1 MGPIVPN
8 TNKNPARTASAAAPA
23 SLSPAPGMSA
33 KLADLAGYLAGGAL
47 LAAALI
53 VTTDILL
60 RWGISRPIKGLF
72 EIMELAFA
80 CIIALSFAFANKK
93 RMHVSM
99 ELAGNLT
106 GRFRGVQLYADA
118 LTALTFALYTYF
130 LFHHA
135 GQKML
140 YGETTL
146 VLGVPIGPI
155 WYVAA
160 GLITLGLLAQ
170 LSVLKESATLLRRP
184 ANIWIPELFVPA
196 LSLIA
201 ALSAALFL
209 IWTAADQGA
218 VVKVLLGFAILYFL
232 ALAHVPIG
240 VSMGLTGLIGCY
252 AILDIGAAQLIGA
265 NNLSSTISSTDL
277 AAVPLFLLMGNLAIA
292 SGFADDIF
300 EAATS
305 IFGRMR
311 GGHALAA
318 ILGCAGFGAVSGSSV
333 ATTATL
339 GGVAFREMKARSYA
353 DSLATGSIAAGG
365 TLGALIPPSVILI
378 IYCVIAELS
387 ISEAFTAALIP
398 GILALF
404 LYTIAVMVLV
414 RLRPS
419 LAPPPD
425 KSLRFAPLVALKRAW
440 RPILLFMSVLGGL
453 YGGIFTVQEAAA
465 VGTGFAFV
473 FWLFSGQASV
483 GGLMKVVSEAAGTA
497 AGLYLLIVGANI
509 FGAYLNLA
517 GVTTAVLAIID
528 PAVMPAWLILT
539 ILVIMY
545 LVLGSVFDTV
555 AALVITVPFVIP
567 IIVAMEYD
575 LIWWGIVTLALV
587 EIGMITPP
595 IGMNVFVMKS
605 LVRDEVSITTIFRG
619 VIPFLAADMIR
630 LILLITIPAL
640 TLWLPG
646 LLQ

>member
-1 MGPIVPN
+1 VPR
-8 TNKNPARTASAAAPA
+8 TNEKPVRAASAAAPA
-23 SLSPAPGMSA
+23 PLSPTPRLST
-33 KLADLAGYLAGGAL
+33 KLTELAGYLAGGAL

-53 VTTDILL
+53 VTTDVLL

-72 EIMELAFA
+72 EIMELVFA
-80 CIIALSFAFANKK
+80 CIIALSFTLANKK

-99 ELAGNLT
+99 ELVGNLT

-118 LTALTFALYTYF
+118 LTSLTFALYTYF
-130 LFHHA
+130 LLHHA
-135 GQKML
+135 GQKTL

-155 WYVAA
+155 WYLAA

-170 LSVLKESATLLRRP
+170 LSALRESAALLRRP
-184 ANIWIPELFVPA
+184 PNIWMPELIAPA

-201 ALSAALFL
+201 ALAAALFL
-209 IWTAADQGA
+209 IWMAADQGA

-240 VSMGLTGLIGCY
+240 VAMGLTGLIGCY

-300 EAATS
+300 EAATA

-311 GGHALAA
+311 GGHALATV
-318 ILGCAGFGAVSGSSV
+318 LGCAGFGAISGSSV

-387 ISEAFTAALIP
+387 ISEAFIAALIP

-425 KSLRFAPLVALKRAW
+425 KSLRFAPFLALKRAW
-440 RPILLFMSVLGGL
+440 RPILLFASVLGGL

-465 VGTGFAFV
+465 AGTGFAFV
-473 FWLFSGQASV
+473 FWLISGQASV
-483 GGLMKVVSEAAGTA
+483 RGLLKAVSEAAGTA

-517 GVTTAVLAIID
+517 GVTSAILAIID
-528 PAVMPAWLILT
+528 PAVMPEWLILSA
-539 ILVIMY
+539 LVIMY

-555 AALVITVPFVIP
+555 AALVVTVPFVIP
-567 IIVAMEYD
+567 IILAMQYD

-587 EIGMITPP
+587 EVGMITPP

-619 VIPFLAADMIR
+619 VIPFLAADMVR
-630 LILLITIPAL
+630 LILLISIPAL

>member
-1 MGPIVPN
+1 
-8 TNKNPARTASAAAPA
+8 
-23 SLSPAPGMSA
+23 
-33 KLADLAGYLAGGAL
+33 L

-72 EIMELAFA
+72 EIMELVFA
-80 CIIALSFAFANKK
+80 CIVALSFALANKK

-99 ELAGNLT
+99 ELVGNLT

-118 LTALTFALYTYF
+118 LTALIFALYAYF

-135 GQKML
+135 GQKTL

-155 WYVAA
+155 WYLAA
-160 GLITLGLLAQ
+160 GLITLGLMAQ
-170 LSVLKESATLLRRP
+170 LSALGESVATLWRSPSDWL
-184 ANIWIPELFVPA
+184 PELTAPA
-196 LSLIA
+196 LSLAAAGVA
-201 ALSAALFL
+201 ALYL

-218 VVKVLLGFAILYFL
+218 VIKVLLGFSILYFL

-252 AILDIGAAQLIGA
+252 AVLNIGAAQLIGA
-265 NNLSSTISSTDL
+265 NNLSSTLSSPDL

-300 EAATS
+300 EAATA

-311 GGHALAA
+311 GGHALATV
-318 ILGCAGFGAVSGSSV
+318 LGCAGFGAISGSSV

-339 GGVAFREMKARSYA
+339 GGVAFREMKERSYT

-387 ISEAFTAALIP
+387 ISEAFAAALIP
-398 GILALF
+398 GLLALG
-404 LYTIAVMVLV
+404 LYTIAVMILV
-414 RLRPS
+414 RLHPS

-425 KSLRFAPLVALKRAW
+425 KSLRFAPIGAVKRAW
-440 RPILLFMSVLGGL
+440 RPILLFVCVLGGL

-465 VGTGFAFV
+465 AGTGFAFV
-473 FWLFSGQASV
+473 FWLFSGRASV
-483 GGLMKVVSEAAGTA
+483 SGLSGAISGAAGTA
-497 AGLYLLIVGANI
+497 AGLFLLIVGANI

-517 GVTTAVLAIID
+517 GVTMAILSIID
-528 PAVMPAWLILT
+528 PATMPGWLILS

-555 AALVITVPFVIP
+555 AALVVTVPFVIP
-567 IIVAMEYD
+567 IILAMDLD

-619 VIPFLAADMIR
+619 VMPFLAADMVR

>member
-1 MGPIVPN
+1 MHE
-8 TNKNPARTASAAAPA
+8 TNEKPARTASAAAPGPVP
-23 SLSPAPGMSA
+23 STSA
-33 KLADLAGYLAGGAL
+33 KLADLAGYLAGGVL

-53 VTTDILL
+53 VTTDVLL

-72 EIMELAFA
+72 EIMELVFA
-80 CIIALSFAFANKK
+80 CIIALSFTVANKK

-99 ELAGNLT
+99 ELIGNLT

-118 LTALTFALYTYF
+118 LTSLTFALYTYF

-155 WYVAA
+155 WYLAA
-160 GLITLGLLAQ
+160 GLIALGLLAQ
-170 LSVLKESATLLRRP
+170 LSALKESAALLRRP
-184 ANIWIPELFVPA
+184 ANIWLPELLAPA

-201 ALSAALFL
+201 ALAVALFL

-218 VVKVLLGFAILYFL
+218 VVKVLMGFAILYFL

-240 VSMGLTGLIGCY
+240 VSMGLTGLVGCY

-305 IFGRMR
+305 VFGRMR
-311 GGHALAA
+311 GGHALATV
-318 ILGCAGFGAVSGSSV
+318 LGCAGFGAISGSSV

-339 GGVAFREMKARSYA
+339 GGVAFREMKTRSYA

-387 ISEAFTAALIP
+387 ISEAFIAALIP
-398 GILALF
+398 GMLALF
-404 LYTIAVMVLV
+404 LYAVAVMVLV

-425 KSLRFAPLVALKRAW
+425 KSIPFAPFKALKRAW
-440 RPILLFMSVLGGL
+440 RPIMLFVSVLGGL

-465 VGTGFAFV
+465 AGTGFSFL
-473 FWLFSGQASV
+473 FWLFSGRASF
-483 GGLMKVVSEAAGTA
+483 GGLLRAISEAAGTA

-517 GVTTAVLAIID
+517 GVTAAILSIID
-528 PAVMPAWLILT
+528 PATMPAWIILSV
-539 ILVIMY
+539 LVVMY
-545 LVLGSVFDTV
+545 LLLGSVFDTV
-555 AALVITVPFVIP
+555 AALVVTVPFVIP

-619 VIPFLAADMIR
+619 VMPFLAADMVR
-630 LILLITIPAL
+630 LILLISIPAL
-640 TLWLPG
+640 TLWLPSV
-646 LLQ
+646 LQ

>member
-1 MGPIVPN
+1 MQE
-8 TNKNPARTASAAAPA
+8 TNENPARTASAAAPA
-23 SLSPAPGMSA
+23 PASGLST
-33 KLADLAGYLAGGAL
+33 KLTDLAGYLAGGAL

-53 VTTDILL
+53 VTTDVLL

-72 EIMELAFA
+72 EIMELVFA
-80 CIIALSFAFANKK
+80 CIIALSFTVANKK

-99 ELAGNLT
+99 ELIGNLT

-118 LTALTFALYTYF
+118 LTSLTFALYTYF

-155 WYVAA
+155 WYLAA

-170 LSVLKESATLLRRP
+170 LSALKESAALLRRP
-184 ANIWIPELFVPA
+184 SNIWIPELIAPA

-201 ALSAALFL
+201 ALVAALFL

-218 VVKVLLGFAILYFL
+218 VVKVLVGFAILYFL

-252 AILDIGAAQLIGA
+252 AILDVGAAQLIGA

-305 IFGRMR
+305 VFGRMR
-311 GGHALAA
+311 GGHALATV
-318 ILGCAGFGAVSGSSV
+318 LGCAGFGAISGSSV

-339 GGVAFREMKARSYA
+339 GGVAFREMKTRSYA

-387 ISEAFTAALIP
+387 ISEAFIAALIP
-398 GILALF
+398 GLLALF
-404 LYTIAVMVLV
+404 LYAVAVMVLV

-425 KSLRFAPLVALKRAW
+425 KTLPFAPFMALKRAW
-440 RPILLFMSVLGGL
+440 RPIMLFVSVLGGL

-465 VGTGFAFV
+465 AGTGFSFV
-473 FWLFSGQASV
+473 FWLLSGRASV
-483 GGLMKVVSEAAGTA
+483 GGLLRAISEAAGTA

-517 GVTTAVLAIID
+517 GVTAAIVSIVD
-528 PAVMPAWLILT
+528 PATMPAWIILSV
-539 ILVIMY
+539 LVVMY
-545 LVLGSVFDTV
+545 LLLGSVFDTV
-555 AALVITVPFVIP
+555 AALVVTVPFVIP

-619 VIPFLAADMIR
+619 VMPFLAADMVR
-630 LILLITIPAL
+630 LILLISLPAL

>member
-1 MGPIVPN
+1 MLE
-8 TNKNPARTASAAAPA
+8 TNEKETRAASAAASA
-23 SLSPAPGMSA
+23 SLSPAPGQSA

-60 RWGISRPIKGLF
+60 RWGISQPIKGLF
-72 EIMELAFA
+72 EIMELVFA

-99 ELAGNLT
+99 ELVGNVT

-118 LTALTFALYTYF
+118 LTALTFAIYTYF

-135 GQKML
+135 VQKML

-155 WYVAA
+155 WYLAA
-160 GLITLGLLAQ
+160 GLITLGLLTQ
-170 LSVLKESATLLRRP
+170 LSALRESAVSLGRSPSVWLSELAAP
-184 ANIWIPELFVPA
+184 AI
-196 LSLIA
+196 SLAA
-201 ALSAALFL
+201 ALAAALFL

-240 VSMGLTGLIGCY
+240 VSMGLTGLVGCY
-252 AILDIGAAQLIGA
+252 AVLDIGAAQLVGA

-277 AAVPLFLLMGNLAIA
+277 AAIPLFLLMGNLAIA

-300 EAATS
+300 EAATA

-311 GGHALAA
+311 GGHALATV
-318 ILGCAGFGAVSGSSV
+318 LGCAGFGAISGSSV

-339 GGVAFREMKARSYA
+339 GGVAFREMRARSYA

-404 LYTIAVMVLV
+404 LYTIAVMILV

-425 KSLRFAPLVALKRAW
+425 KSLRFAPLVALKLAW

-473 FWLFSGQASV
+473 FWLLSGQASV
-483 GGLMKVVSEAAGTA
+483 GGLKKAISEAAGTA

-517 GVTTAVLAIID
+517 GVTTAILSIID
-528 PAVMPAWLILT
+528 PAVMPAWLVLT

-555 AALVITVPFVIP
+555 AALVVTVPFVIP
-567 IIVAMEYD
+567 IILAMDLD

-619 VIPFLAADMIR
+619 VVPFLAADMVR
-630 LILLITIPAL
+630 LVLLITIPAL
-640 TLWLPG
+640 TLWLPR

>member
-1 MGPIVPN
+1 VQE
-8 TNKNPARTASAAAPA
+8 TNENPARTASAAAPA
-23 SLSPAPGMSA
+23 PVSGLST
-33 KLADLAGYLAGGAL
+33 KLTDLAGYLAGGAL

-53 VTTDILL
+53 VTTDVLL

-72 EIMELAFA
+72 EIMELVFA
-80 CIIALSFAFANKK
+80 CVIALSFTVANKK

-99 ELAGNLT
+99 ELIGNLT

-118 LTALTFALYTYF
+118 LTSLTFALYTYF

-155 WYVAA
+155 WYLAA

-170 LSVLKESATLLRRP
+170 LSALKESAALLRRP
-184 ANIWIPELFVPA
+184 ANIWIPELIAPA
-196 LSLIA
+196 LSLMA
-201 ALSAALFL
+201 ALAAALFL

-218 VVKVLLGFAILYFL
+218 VVKVLVGFAILYFL

-252 AILDIGAAQLIGA
+252 AILDVGAAQLIGA

-305 IFGRMR
+305 VFGRMR
-311 GGHALAA
+311 GGHALATV
-318 ILGCAGFGAVSGSSV
+318 LGCAGFGAISGSSV

-339 GGVAFREMKARSYA
+339 GGVAFREMKTRSYA

-387 ISEAFTAALIP
+387 ISEAFIAALIP

-404 LYTIAVMVLV
+404 LYAIAVMVLV

-425 KSLRFAPLVALKRAW
+425 KSIPFAPFKALKRAW
-440 RPILLFMSVLGGL
+440 RPIMLFVSVLGGL

-465 VGTGFAFV
+465 AGTGFSFV
-473 FWLFSGQASV
+473 FWLLSGRASV
-483 GGLMKVVSEAAGTA
+483 GGLLRAISEAAGTA

-517 GVTTAVLAIID
+517 GVTAAIVSIVD
-528 PAVMPAWLILT
+528 PATMPAWIILSV
-539 ILVIMY
+539 LVVMY
-545 LVLGSVFDTV
+545 LLLGSVFDTV
-555 AALVITVPFVIP
+555 AALVVTVPFVIP

-619 VIPFLAADMIR
+619 VMPFLAADMVR
-630 LILLITIPAL
+630 LILLISLPAL

>member
-1 MGPIVPN
+1 MPAN
-8 TNKNPARTASAAAPA
+8 NDDPARAADADAPDTSATARGLAT
-23 SLSPAPGMSA
+23 
-33 KLADLAGYLAGGAL
+33 KLAVIIGSFAGAAL
-47 LAAALI
+47 LAAALLI
-53 VTTDILL
+53 TIDILL

-80 CIIALSFAFANKK
+80 CIMALAYTFTNRN
-93 RMHVSM
+93 RMHVAM
-99 ELAGNLT
+99 ELVGNLT

-118 LTALTFALYTYF
+118 LTTVMFALCTFF
-130 LFHHA
+130 LFRHA
-135 GQKML
+135 ADKTQ
-140 YGETTL
+140 YGETTV
-146 VLGVPIGPI
+146 VLGFAIGPV
-155 WYVAA
+155 WFLAA
-160 GLITLGLLAQ
+160 SFFALGLIAQ
-170 LSVLKESATLLRRP
+170 LTVLRESARALWRVPSDWAKELLPP
-184 ANIWIPELFVPA
+184 AV
-196 LSLIA
+196 SLIA
-201 ALSAALFL
+201 AVAASLFL
-209 IWTAADQGA
+209 IQSAADMGA
-218 VVKVLLGFAILYFL
+218 VGKVLTGFAILYFL

-252 AILDIGAAQLIGA
+252 AILDVGAAQLIGA

-305 IFGRMR
+305 VFGRMR
-311 GGHALAA
+311 GGHALATV
-318 ILGCAGFGAVSGSSV
+318 LGCAGFGAISGSSV

-339 GGVAFREMKARSYA
+339 GGVAFREMKTRSYA

-387 ISEAFTAALIP
+387 ISEAFIAALIP
-398 GILALF
+398 GLLALF
-404 LYTIAVMVLV
+404 LYAVAVMVLV

-425 KSLRFAPLVALKRAW
+425 KTLPFAPFMALKRAW
-440 RPILLFMSVLGGL
+440 RPIMLFVSVLGGL

-465 VGTGFAFV
+465 AGTGFSFV
-473 FWLFSGQASV
+473 FWLLSGRASV
-483 GGLMKVVSEAAGTA
+483 GGLLRAISEAAGTA

-517 GVTTAVLAIID
+517 GVTAAIVSIVD
-528 PAVMPAWLILT
+528 PATMPAWIILSV
-539 ILVIMY
+539 LVVMY
-545 LVLGSVFDTV
+545 LLLGSVFDTV
-555 AALVITVPFVIP
+555 AALVVTVPFVIP

-619 VIPFLAADMIR
+619 VMPFLAADMVR
-630 LILLITIPAL
+630 LILLISLPAL

>member
-1 MGPIVPN
+1 MPTVP
-8 TNKNPARTASAAAPA
+8 TSRPQPTRAASAAVSA
-23 SLSPAPGMSA
+23 SLRQSPGLSTR
-33 KLADLAGYLAGGAL
+33 LSELAGTLAGGAL
-47 LAAALI
+47 LASALI
-53 VTTDILL
+53 ISADILL

-72 EIMELAFA
+72 EIMELVFA
-80 CIIALSFAFANKK
+80 CIVALSFAFANKK

-99 ELAGNLT
+99 ELVGNLT
-106 GRFRGVQLYADA
+106 GRFRGVQFYADA
-118 LTALTFALYTYF
+118 LTALTFAFYTYF

-135 GQKML
+135 GQKTL

-146 VLGVPIGPI
+146 VLGIPIGPA
-155 WYVAA
+155 WYLAA

-170 LSVLKESATLLRRP
+170 FSALGESATGLWRSPSAWL
-184 ANIWIPELFVPA
+184 PELAAPA
-196 LSLIA
+196 VSLA
-201 ALSAALFL
+201 AASGAALFL
-209 IWTAADQGA
+209 IWTADDQGA

-240 VSMGLTGLIGCY
+240 VSMGLTGLVGCY
-252 AILDIGAAQLIGA
+252 AVLDIGAARLIGA
-265 NNLSSTISSTDL
+265 NNLVSTISSPDL

-300 EAATS
+300 EAATA

-311 GGHALAA
+311 GGHALATV
-318 ILGCAGFGAVSGSSV
+318 LGCAGFGAISGSSV

-339 GGVAFREMKARSYA
+339 GGVAFREMKERSYA

-387 ISEAFTAALIP
+387 ISEAFAAALIP
-398 GILALF
+398 GLLALT
-404 LYTIAVMVLV
+404 LYTIAVMILV

-425 KSLRFAPLVALKRAW
+425 KSLRFAPFEALKRAW
-440 RPILLFMSVLGGL
+440 RPILLFACILGGL

-465 VGTGFAFV
+465 AGTGVAFV
-473 FWLFSGQASV
+473 FFLLSGRASIA
-483 GGLMKVVSEAAGTA
+483 GLTGAIREAAGTA
-497 AGLYLLIVGANI
+497 AGLFLLIVGANI

-517 GVTTAVLAIID
+517 GVTTAILSIID
-528 PAVMPAWLILT
+528 PATMPAWVILS

-555 AALVITVPFVIP
+555 AALVVTVPFVIP
-567 IIVAMEYD
+567 IILAMDLD

-619 VIPFLAADMIR
+619 VIPFLAADMVR

-646 LLQ
+646 ILQ

>member
-1 MGPIVPN
+1 M
-8 TNKNPARTASAAAPA
+8 
-23 SLSPAPGMSA
+23 
-33 KLADLAGYLAGGAL
+33 

-80 CIIALSFAFANKK
+80 CIVALSFTYANKK
-93 RMHVSM
+93 RLHVSM
-99 ELAGNLT
+99 ELVGNLT

-118 LTALTFALYTYF
+118 LTTVAFAIYTYF

-135 GQKML
+135 AQKTL

-155 WYVAA
+155 WYLAA
-160 GLITLGLLAQ
+160 GLIALGLLAQ
-170 LSVLKESATLLRRP
+170 LSVLSESAATMWRSPGR
-184 ANIWIPELFVPA
+184 WVPEMTAPA
-196 LSLIA
+196 LSLVA
-201 ALSAALFL
+201 ALAASLFL

-240 VSMGLTGLIGCY
+240 VSMGLTGLIGSY
-252 AILDIGAAQLIGA
+252 AVLDIGAAQLIGA
-265 NNLSSTISSTDL
+265 NNLSSTISSADL
-277 AAVPLFLLMGNLAIA
+277 AAVPLFLLMGNLAVA

-300 EAATS
+300 NAATA

-311 GGHALAA
+311 GGHALATV
-318 ILGCAGFGAVSGSSV
+318 LGCAGFGAISGSSV

-339 GGVAFREMKARSYA
+339 GGVAFREMKQRSYA

-387 ISEAFTAALIP
+387 ISEAFAAALVP
-398 GILALF
+398 GILALG
-404 LYTIAVMVLV
+404 LYTIAVTILV

-425 KSLRFAPLVALKRAW
+425 KTLKFAPLTALRQAW
-440 RPILLFMSVLGGL
+440 RPILLFVCVLGGL
-453 YGGIFTVQEAAA
+453 YGGVFTVQEAAA
-465 VGTGFAFV
+465 AGTGIAFV
-473 FWLFSGQASV
+473 FWILSDRASFA
-483 GGLMKVVSEAAGTA
+483 GLLEAISEAAGTA
-497 AGLYLLIVGANI
+497 AGLFLLIVGANI

-517 GVTTAVLAIID
+517 GVTTAILSIID
-528 PAVMPAWLILT
+528 PATMPAWLILS
-539 ILVIMY
+539 ILVVMY

-555 AALVITVPFVIP
+555 AALVVTVPFVIP
-567 IIVAMEYD
+567 IILAMDLD

-605 LVRDEVSITTIFRG
+605 LVRDQVSITTIFRG
-619 VIPFLAADMIR
+619 VMPFLAADMVR
-630 LILLITIPAL
+630 LALLITIPTL

-646 LLQ
+646 LLR